1 MYIAKLDLDPDTTE
15 EYIAFDDSVDEAI
28 KDAIDR
34 GYIKRNYQGGFWIVD
49 EHIVIDACLHP
60 SIPTIERFGDW
71 EFCQDCE
78 QFVGWE
84 DL

>member
-34 GYIKRNYQGGFWIVD
+34 GYIKRNFGRFWIVLG
-49 EHIVIDACLHP
+49 HIVIDK
-60 SIPTIERFGDW
+60 EG
-71 EFCQDCE
+71 
-78 QFVGWE
+78 
-84 DL
+84 